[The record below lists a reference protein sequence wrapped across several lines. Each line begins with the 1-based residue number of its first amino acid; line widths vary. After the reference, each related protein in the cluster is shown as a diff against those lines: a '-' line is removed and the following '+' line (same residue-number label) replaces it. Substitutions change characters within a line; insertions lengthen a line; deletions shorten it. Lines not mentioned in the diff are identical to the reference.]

1 MDPLANMFSLI
12 KNAGMAGRTSV
23 ELPHSN
29 EKEQVAKIL
38 KEKGYLDEV
47 KVFKDANLVG
57 KRLHLDLSFED
68 GSSKISNIIRVSK
81 PSRRVYGGKKDMK
94 KVLGGY
100 GISIVS
106 TSRGIMDS
114 LEAKRKNLGGEVI
127 CKVY

>member
-1 MDPLANMFSLI
+1 
-12 KNAGMAGRTSV
+12 MAGRTSV